1 MYNDISKQ
9 NSIGHEERQ
18 QVLILGNFNAK
29 VGTYVESNKPA
40 MSNSGRQLMKMA
52 KKFDL
57 VITKKENEV
66 CKGLWTR
73 VQGQ

>member
-29 VGTYVESNKPA
+29 VGHT
-40 MSNSGRQLMKMA
+40 
-52 KKFDL
+52 
-57 VITKKENEV
+57 
-66 CKGLWTR
+66 
-73 VQGQ
+73 